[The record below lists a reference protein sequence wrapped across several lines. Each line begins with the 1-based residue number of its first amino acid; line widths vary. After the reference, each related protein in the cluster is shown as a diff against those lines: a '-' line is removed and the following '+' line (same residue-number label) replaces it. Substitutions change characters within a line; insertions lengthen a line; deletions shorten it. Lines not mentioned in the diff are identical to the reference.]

1 MDLVACM
8 DIGTVTVRLAVADVD
23 VRSSRVTRMLKRSTI
38 CNLGE
43 GLSATGRIGDEARGR
58 VVGCVDAYLQIARS
72 AGAVSCCCTL
82 TSAARDAVNADEL
95 VGDLERRGLH
105 PQVIA
110 GEVEGS
116 LTFLGVAQDFVGTRI
131 LVADN
136 GGGSTELA
144 VGTLREQGGG
154 ADAQAAPASPLE
166 LECVRSTDVG
176 CRRMTERFLSA
187 GDPPSAVDVAA
198 ARVFADELFAPA
210 LAEGRIVERPPER
223 LVVTGG
229 TATSLVAM
237 RKRLDPYD
245 PAQVHRATL
254 SRADVEELTGRL
266 ATLTVEERAK
276 LKGLQPQRAPLILA
290 GAIAISELMRLSGAP
305 SYTASE
311 SDLLFGLAIC
321 VARTVAGLSGPLA
334 WTPTPATLGP

>member
-1 MDLVACM
+1 MDPIACI

-23 VRSSRVTRMLKRSTI
+23 APSSKVTRMLKRSTI

-43 GLSATGRIGDEARGR
+43 GLVAAGRIGDAARGR
-58 VVGCVDAYLQIARS
+58 VVGCVDAYLQVARS
-72 AGAVSCCCTL
+72 AGATVCCCTL
-82 TSAARDAVNADEL
+82 TSAARDATNADEL

-116 LTFLGVAQDFVGTRI
+116 LTFLGVAQDFAGERL

-144 VGTLREQGGG
+144 VGTLRERGG
-154 ADAQAAPASPLE
+154 AGAQGAPTPLLD

-187 GDPPSAVDVAA
+187 GDPPTEAAIAA
-198 ARVFADELFAPA
+198 ARAFADELLAPA
-210 LAEGRIVERPPER
+210 LAEGRIVEHPPER

-237 RKRLDPYD
+237 HKRLDPYD

-254 SRADVEELTGRL
+254 SRADVDALTGLL
-266 ATLTVEERAK
+266 AARTVEERAR
-276 LKGLQPQRAPLILA
+276 LTGLQPQRAPLILA
-290 GAIAISELMRLSGAP
+290 GALAISELMRLSGAP
-305 SYTASE
+305 AYTASE

-321 VARTVAGLSGPLA
+321 AARTAAGLPCPLA
-334 WTPTPATLGP
+334 WTPLLADLR

>member
-1 MDLVACM
+1 MGPVACI
-8 DIGTVTVRLAVADVD
+8 DVGTVTVRLAVADVD
-23 VRSSRVTRMLKRSTI
+23 VPSSKVTRMLKRSTI
-38 CNLGE
+38 CNMGE
-43 GLSATGRIGDEARGR
+43 GLSATGRIGDAARGR

-72 AGAVSCCCTL
+72 VGAAACCCTL
-82 TSAARDAVNADEL
+82 TSAARDATNSDVL

-116 LTFLGVAQDFVGTRI
+116 LTFLGVAQDFVGERL

-144 VGTLREQGGG
+144 VGALRGQGGG
-154 ADAQAAPASPLE
+154 AGAQPAPAPLLD

-187 GDPPSAVDVAA
+187 GDPPTEADIAA
-198 ARVFADELFAPA
+198 ARAFADGLLAPV
-210 LAEGRIVERPPER
+210 LAEERIAEQPPER

-229 TATSLVAM
+229 TATSLVAIH
-237 RKRLDPYD
+237 KRLDPYD

-254 SRADVEELTGRL
+254 SRADVDALTGLLSSR
-266 ATLTVEERAK
+266 TVEERAQ

-290 GAIAISELMRLSGAP
+290 GAIAISELMLLSGA
-305 SYTASE
+305 SAYTASE
-311 SDLLFGLAIC
+311 SDLLFGLAVC
-321 VARTVAGLSGPLA
+321 AARTTVGLPCPIA
-334 WTPTPATLGP
+334 WTPLPADLR

>member
-1 MDLVACM
+1 MDPIACI

-23 VRSSRVTRMLKRSTI
+23 APSSCVARMLKRSTI
-38 CNLGE
+38 CNMGE
-43 GLSATGRIGDEARGR
+43 GLVATGRIGDAARGR
-58 VVGCVDAYLQIARS
+58 VAGCVDAYLQVARS
-72 AGAVSCCCTL
+72 AGAISCCCTL
-82 TSAARDAVNADEL
+82 TSAARDAANAGEL

-116 LTFLGVAQDFVGTRI
+116 LTFLGVAQDFAGERL

-144 VGTLREQGGG
+144 VGALRERGA
-154 ADAQAAPASPLE
+154 ADAQPDSASPLD

-176 CRRMTERFLSA
+176 CRRMTERFLSVE
-187 GDPPSAVDVAA
+187 DPPSEADVAA
-198 ARVFADELFAPA
+198 ARTCADELFAPV
-210 LAEGRIVERPPER
+210 LAEEHVVEHPPER

-237 RKRLDPYD
+237 HKRLDPYD

-254 SRADVEELTGRL
+254 SRAEVDALTERL
-266 ATLTVEERAK
+266 ASLTVAERAH

-305 SYTASE
+305 AYTASE

-321 VARTVAGLSGPLA
+321 AARTAAGLPGPLA
-334 WTPTPATLGP
+334 WTPTPAAL

>member
-1 MDLVACM
+1 MDLVACI

-23 VRSSRVTRMLKRSTI
+23 IPSSRVTRMLKRSTI

-43 GLSATGRIGDEARGR
+43 GLSASGRIGDAARGR
-58 VVGCVDAYLQIARS
+58 VVGCVDAYLQIARAS
-72 AGAVSCCCTL
+72 GAALCCCTL
-82 TSAARDAVNADEL
+82 TSAARDAANSDEL
-95 VGDLERRGLH
+95 IGDLEHRGLH

-116 LTFLGVAQDFVGTRI
+116 LTFLGVAQDFVDRRI

-144 VGTLREQGGG
+144 IGTLRRQGGND
-154 ADAQAAPASPLE
+154 DARSGPAPLLD

-187 GDPPSAVDVAA
+187 EDPPSQADVAA
-198 ARVFADELFAPA
+198 ARGFADELLAPV
-210 LAEGRIVERPPER
+210 LAEEHIVERPPEH

-229 TATSLVAM
+229 TATSLVAI

-245 PAQVHRATL
+245 PARVHRATL
-254 SRADVEELTGRL
+254 SRADVDAL
-266 ATLTVEERAK
+266 AGCLASRTVEERAK

-290 GAIAISELMRLSGAP
+290 GAIAISELMRLSGVAA
-305 SYTASE
+305 YTASE

-321 VARTVAGLSGPLA
+321 AAREAAGLPCPIA
-334 WTPTPATLGP
+334 WTPALAALG